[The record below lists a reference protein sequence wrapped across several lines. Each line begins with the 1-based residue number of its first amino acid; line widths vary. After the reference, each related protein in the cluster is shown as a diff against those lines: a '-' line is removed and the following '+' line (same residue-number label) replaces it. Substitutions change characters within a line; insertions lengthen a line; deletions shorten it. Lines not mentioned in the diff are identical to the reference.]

1 MGGAKRKMLLLTKLL
16 YKFTLK
22 KLFKRH
28 SAASDGANIWVFSQ
42 GHPWARQM
50 AHVKWKTVAL
60 PRLLGYVP
68 RRLSDFQSWLSSKKK
83 GKSPIPGEKKNA
95 AYFRACLT
103 FSPFKCSRQVLRGPF
118 CRIPLLHGLLCSC
131 CGQRVWGFPKN
142 NCVWVCSGRQAPSAT
157 TFCLLEQVPGFQWLE
172 IMPEKQRPSSPE
184 WTVSA
189 TPAVSTFLH
198 TTQMSSA
205 ILNQLDMANLIIE
218 KAL

>member
-1 MGGAKRKMLLLTKLL
+1 MSAFQYDDSTKTGFISCKIRKVKISPCVHHSHDHSPLYEMGGAKRKTLLLTKLL

-83 GKSPIPGEKKNA
+83 GKSPIPGEKKMQP
-95 AYFRACLT
+95 T
-103 FSPFKCSRQVLRGPF
+103 
-118 CRIPLLHGLLCSC
+118 
-131 CGQRVWGFPKN
+131 
-142 NCVWVCSGRQAPSAT
+142 SGHA
-157 TFCLLEQVPGFQWLE
+157 
-172 IMPEKQRPSSPE
+172 
-184 WTVSA
+184 
-189 TPAVSTFLH
+189 
-198 TTQMSSA
+198 
-205 ILNQLDMANLIIE
+205 
-218 KAL
+218 